1 VPYFILLMLY
11 FFGIPSSYAGSTTVD
26 LDGLLEQVYQEGVQE
41 QQENEQRTQVFLQER
56 DQQKQKLAEA
66 KQRLAELKA
75 QIKITQENYDKD
87 KVQLAEQQQKLD
99 SDGGALR
106 DLSTQFKQLAQ
117 ATYSTLSDS
126 FVSAQYPAQ
135 LDKLSQLSHSDYYPT
150 EDDLKSLWQI
160 IMTEMVESGKVS
172 QFQAQVITPQ
182 GEEVEQSVVRIGT
195 FNAITEGQFLRYLAD
210 TNKLIV
216 LARQPSFRYQ
226 HLAQKLQQ
234 NADKQGLAT
243 MALDPSRGRLLAL
256 LVQSPS
262 LEERIHQGGIIGY
275 IILAIGALGLLI
287 VLERFIVLTWL
298 QTTINRQLKAWKNP
312 TENNPLGRILK
323 VCRPEYDTEVLG
335 LKLDEAILKEI
346 PKIKAGLATLGIF
359 IAMAPLLGLLG
370 TVTGM
375 IETFQAMTLFGTGD
389 AKLMSGGIS
398 EALITTALGLVI
410 AIPLM
415 LLHSFLSGKSNR
427 LIHILDE
434 QSAALVAN
442 HAQSYRLG

>member
-1 VPYFILLMLY
+1 
-11 FFGIPSSYAGSTTVD
+11 
-26 LDGLLEQVYQEGVQE
+26 
-41 QQENEQRTQVFLQER
+41 
-56 DQQKQKLAEA
+56 
-66 KQRLAELKA
+66 
-75 QIKITQENYDKD
+75 
-87 KVQLAEQQQKLD
+87 
-99 SDGGALR
+99 
-106 DLSTQFKQLAQ
+106 
-117 ATYSTLSDS
+117 
-126 FVSAQYPAQ
+126 
-135 LDKLSQLSHSDYYPT
+135 
-150 EDDLKSLWQI
+150 
-160 IMTEMVESGKVS
+160 
-172 QFQAQVITPQ
+172 
-182 GEEVEQSVVRIGT
+182 
-195 FNAITEGQFLRYLAD
+195 
-210 TNKLIV
+210 
-216 LARQPSFRYQ
+216 
-226 HLAQKLQQ
+226 
-234 NADKQGLAT
+234 